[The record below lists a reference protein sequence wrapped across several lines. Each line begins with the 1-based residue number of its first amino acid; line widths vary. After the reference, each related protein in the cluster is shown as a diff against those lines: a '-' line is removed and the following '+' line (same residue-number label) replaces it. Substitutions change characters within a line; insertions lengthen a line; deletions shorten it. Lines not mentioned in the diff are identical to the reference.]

1 MLLTTAVLFVNL
13 SMPKKQFPTMEECLH
28 FKADIEKQLIARHN
42 PVNLFYRLPTVS
54 CSLIKKN
61 VPDKKVAKAPAKAH
75 DVAHVQKP
83 NKVHADAHE
92 QKQHKK

>member
-13 SMPKKQFPTMEECLH
+13 SIPKKQFPTMEECMQ
-28 FKADIEKQLIARHN
+28 FKAGIEKQLIARHN

-61 VPDKKVAKAPAKAH
+61 VPDKKVAKTPTKE
-75 DVAHVQKP
+75 HVQKP
-83 NKVHADAHE
+83 TKVHAHAHE